1 MLPVRQRLIIAAL
14 STALA
19 GGTMTAIP
27 ALAQSTMPEP
37 PKLTGLWLTTDFPMV
52 THAIGDDVA
61 LDIVMENRNLPP
73 QKVKLNVEGL
83 PDQWRWEFKGEGQT
97 VGAATVRPDQVL
109 NLKLDVT
116 PPKDAKPGSYS
127 FKVSGVNGTETFEL
141 PVTLNLTAK
150 AEAKVSIEPKL
161 PALRGT
167 PKSNFDFDL
176 AVKND
181 SKDDQ
186 IFNLL
191 ADAPAGFQATFKEQ
205 YGSAEL
211 ASIPVKAG
219 ETKNLKLTVE
229 LPRNLAAGQYPVKA
243 AVASPAI
250 SANTDLLLDVT
261 GQPDLALEAADGRL
275 SGEATAGKER
285 SFNFQV
291 ANNGTAEAK
300 EVKLNATSPNGWKV
314 TFSPETIPQ
323 LAPGQKFDVAVNMT
337 PADKAITG
345 DYMVTVRADGE
356 GASDSSEFR
365 VTVKT
370 STAWGIA
377 GLGIIGASLLA
388 FGASV
393 ARYGRR

>member
-1 MLPVRQRLIIAAL
+1 MLPVRPRLAALLL
-14 STALA
+14 STAIA
-19 GGTMTAIP
+19 GSAP
-27 ALAQSTMPEP
+27 ALAQTAPAEDA
-37 PKLTGLWLTTDFPMV
+37 KLTGLWLTTDFPVV
-52 THAIGDDVA
+52 THAIGDEVA
-61 LDIVMENRNLPP
+61 LDLVMENRNLPP

-83 PDQWRWEFKGEGQT
+83 PSNWTWEFKGEGQI
-97 VGAATVRPDQVL
+97 VGAATVRPDRNVEIKL
-109 NLKLDVT
+109 NLT
-116 PPKDAKPGSYS
+116 PPADAKPGTYA
-127 FKVSGVNGTETFEL
+127 FKVSGINGTQAFEL
-141 PVTLNLTAK
+141 PVTLNLTAE
-150 AEAKVSIEPKL
+150 AQAKVTVEPKL

-167 PKSNFDFDL
+167 PRSNFEFEL

-191 ADAPAGFQATFKEQ
+191 AEVPPGFQSTFKEQ
-205 YGSAEL
+205 FGSTEL
-211 ASIPVKAG
+211 SSIPVKAG
-219 ETKNLKLTVE
+219 ETKNVKLSVTP
-229 LPRNLAAGQYPVKA
+229 PRNLQAGQYPVKA

-250 SANTDLLLDVT
+250 NAGTDLLLDVT

-275 SGEATAGKER
+275 SGDATAGRER

-291 ANNGTAEAK
+291 TNTGTADAK
-300 EVKLNATSPNGWKV
+300 EVKLSASSPNGWKV
-314 TFSPETIPQ
+314 AFSPETIPQ
-323 LAPGQKFDVAVNMT
+323 LAPGQKLDVAVNMT

-345 DYMVTVRADGE
+345 DYMVTVRAE
-356 GASDSSEFR
+356 GAGISDSSEFR

-393 ARYGRR
+393 ARFGRR